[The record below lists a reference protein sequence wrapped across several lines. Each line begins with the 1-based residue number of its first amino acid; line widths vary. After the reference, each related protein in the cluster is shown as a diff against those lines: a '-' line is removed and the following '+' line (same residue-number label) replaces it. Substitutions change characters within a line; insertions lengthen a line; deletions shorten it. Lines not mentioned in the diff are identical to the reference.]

1 MLNNGPKVDTWLEL
15 MEQRGT
21 IDKLVTFFY
30 DFFTEMTG
38 HAGAFIGLQ

>member
-1 MLNNGPKVDTWLEL
+1 MLNNGPKVVAWLEL

-30 DFFTEMTG
+30 DSLSGIMGWAEEFFS
-38 HAGAFIGLQ
+38 L